1 MNPVAQL
8 FNLQKTDIELDR
20 IENRFQQLEAEINA
34 DQTLKNAEQ
43 ELLEA
48 KNKQVILSQALRTIE
63 ENAKQIQIKIELTD
77 KNLYGGSIKAPK
89 ELQDL
94 QTELAINKK
103 KLKSLEDDELQAMI
117 NCEQQDAFLKQCE
130 ENLISVR
137 AESVVKNSLALGE
150 KSQLSLEKDRLTRE
164 RTAIQSSIP
173 QNVIELYLRLRK
185 TKHGLAVSKITDNN
199 CESCGASI
207 TPATVQAVRGMKEI
221 IQCPSCGRILYAG

>member
-20 IENRFQQLEAEINA
+20 IENRFRQLEAEMNA
-34 DQTLKNAEQ
+34 DRSVKNAEQ

-48 KNKQVILSQALRTIE
+48 KNKSVILSQALRTIE
-63 ENAKQIQIKIELTD
+63 ENVKQIQIKIEITD
-77 KNLYGGSIKAPK
+77 KKLYSGSVKAPK

-94 QTELAINKK
+94 QTELSMNKN
-103 KLKSLEDDELQAMI
+103 KLKLLEDEELQAMI
-117 NCEQQDAFLKQCE
+117 DCEQQEIYHKQCE
-130 ENLISVR
+130 ENLTAIRS
-137 AESVVKNSLALGE
+137 ESTTKHSLMLGE
-150 KSQLSLEKDRLTRE
+150 KSQLSQEKDRLLRE
-164 RTAIQSSIP
+164 RAAIQSSIP
-173 QNVIELYLRLRK
+173 DDIIELYLRLRK

-207 TPATVQAVRGMKEI
+207 TPAMVQSVRAMKEI